1 MSCHYF
7 ITLLKCFCLLNF
19 SDINRLNSPFR
30 APSSFLLWEFFFGQF
45 PFNDI
50 DCQLLGEIDIVQNM
64 LLSIISLYEAPS
76 LKHL

>member
-50 DCQLLGEIDIVQNM
+50 DCQLLEKKNRVQK
-64 LLSIISLYEAPS
+64 YVVEYY
-76 LKHL
+76 